1 MSDFLK
7 HLAQQI
13 RAQDLFGAWD
23 AKSDEELLTKKYVKS
38 KEELKALGVIA
49 DIDEETIENLKM
61 LFKAVAAAFE
71 RKSGKMASVILE
83 MNHEGFGR
91 GVAIAGDIVVMDKT
105 FRDAHRFAFE
115 SLDKLASEGEKWLKK
130 AFEIDAKYKGA
141 LK

>member
-1 MSDFLK
+1 MSVFMK
-7 HLAQQI
+7 SLAEQV
-13 RAQDLFGAWD
+13 RAQDQFGAWD
-23 AKSDEELLTKKYVKS
+23 GKTDEELLAKKYVKS
-38 KEELKALGVIA
+38 REELKALGVIA
-49 DIDEETIENLKM
+49 DIDEETIENLKA

-91 GVAIAGDIVVMDKT
+91 GATIAGDIVVMDKT

-115 SLDKLASEGEKWLKK
+115 SLEKLAAEGEKWLKR

-141 LK
+141 SK